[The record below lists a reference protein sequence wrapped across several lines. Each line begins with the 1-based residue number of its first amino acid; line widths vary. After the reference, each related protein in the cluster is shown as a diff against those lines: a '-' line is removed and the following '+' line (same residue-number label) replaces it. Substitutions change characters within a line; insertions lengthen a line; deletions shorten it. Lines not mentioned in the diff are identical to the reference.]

1 MRSNV
6 IDEFNYCSS
15 DNNRTNLYTKDNYT
29 KEEIEKTREIR
40 KSLLEFIKIVSE
52 DENYRNELLE
62 SDTVYDRVTDLD
74 AYYIIHYLEN
84 FGYISK
90 GNYDRD
96 LVQVYH
102 YGDTFEEAF
111 RSAIYEFVMNESQ
124 FFEAWNRE
132 DLNKDFSNRFKD
144 GLVEEDDYYGP
155 FFFAEHSL
163 QLLRKYY
170 GDNIPEDI
178 IKEFEEYVKRFEKM
192 DVIFSYETNR
202 FEKKELGKIL
212 NRKRGE

>member
-1 MRSNV
+1 MRANI
-6 IDEFNYCSS
+6 IDTFNYCSS
-15 DNNRTNLYTKDNYT
+15 LNNRTNLYTKDNYT
-29 KEEIEKTREIR
+29 KEEINKTKEIR
-40 KSLLEFIKIVSE
+40 KAILEFIKIVLE
-52 DENYRNELLE
+52 DENYSNELLE
-62 SDTVYDRVTDLD
+62 TDTVYDYVTDLD
-74 AYYIIHYLEN
+74 AYYIIHYLDE

-111 RSAIYEFVMNESQ
+111 RSATYEFVMNESQ
-124 FFEAWNRE
+124 FYEAWNRKE
-132 DLNKDFSNRFKD
+132 LNQEFSNRFKN

-170 GDNIPEDI
+170 CDNIPEDI
-178 IKEFEEYVKRFEKM
+178 IKEFEEYVKRVEKM
-192 DVIFSYETNR
+192 DVKFSYETNR
-202 FEKKELGKIL
+202 FERKELGKTL
-212 NRKRGE
+212 SKKRGE